1 MKNRDDL
8 DKVNDLALLQNQ
20 IKSLS
25 LQDKLEKQNFR
36 DNFEKR
42 FEPVTKTIK
51 DSNED
56 AAKALT
62 VTSRENSKAFPVSQR
77 RGRSTNAKI
86 NEKLLAIIFDRGSL
100 DLICCLFYLLDLI
113 CCLFYL
119 KSLTPNEFANLN

>member
-1 MKNRDDL
+1 MLYSLKNRVHL

-20 IKSLS
+20 IKRLS

-42 FEPVTKTIK
+42 FETVTKTIK
-51 DSNED
+51 DPNKD

-86 NEKLLAIIFDRGSL
+86 NEKLSDIIFERGL
-100 DLICCLFYLLDLI
+100 LYIICCLFYLLDLI

-119 KSLTPNEFANLN
+119 KSLT